1 MSNSA
6 LLPQA
11 TRVWWYDID
20 NHYHSITTSN
30 EARATALFTALRK
43 NGLRVGMKAVW

>member
-6 LLPQA
+6 LLPQG

-20 NHYHSITTSN
+20 NKYHSITTTN
-30 EARATALFTALRK
+30 EARAQALFKALRK
-43 NGLRVGMKAVW
+43 AGLRVGQKPVW